1 MIHLDNHLGSIV
13 ITKDYL
19 TDLVATTVCSCFGV
33 AGISNKRSSFLRPSI
48 IVRRKGAN
56 RGIRIQYAKKLL
68 SVELHIF
75 AIYGMNLTEIVKS
88 ITNKVRFTLE
98 EATGEQVSHVSVFID
113 GIKC

>member
-1 MIHLDNHLGSIV
+1 MIRLDNHLGSIV
-13 ITKDYL
+13 ISKSYL
-19 TDLVATTVCSCFGV
+19 TDLVAATVCSCFGV
-33 AGISNKRSSFLRPSI
+33 AGVSNKKSNLLPPPI
-48 IVRRKGAN
+48 IGRKKN
-56 RGIRIQYAKKLL
+56 PNHGIRIQYAKKVL